1 MYLDENL
8 VFAFA
13 HMKWKRLGT
22 EASVHHVGADLP
34 LTEKT
39 EISEVK
45 KKNWLN
51 TVCHEHK
58 QITEFLH

>member
-45 KKNWLN
+45 KKKLAQY
-51 TVCHEHK
+51 C
-58 QITEFLH
+58 LS